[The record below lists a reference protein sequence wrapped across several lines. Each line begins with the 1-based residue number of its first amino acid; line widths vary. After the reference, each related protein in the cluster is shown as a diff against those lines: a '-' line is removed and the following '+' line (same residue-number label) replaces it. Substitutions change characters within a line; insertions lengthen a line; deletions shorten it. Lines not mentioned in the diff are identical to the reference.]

1 MALTGEGHGIGQG
14 MHPLRCE
21 AGSLRFSPPGLDRAG
36 RKGEIAIYQ
45 IGLIFQSGEMDLQ
58 MEIGRSGPLSAS
70 VSGVEN
76 NFCSGKLITR
86 RRREPHGEMSLI
98 DSAPRCVGAGRAY
111 REANGKTLKVARIT
125 SKVQLQV
132 RGRGEPDGVQ
142 RVS

>member
-1 MALTGEGHGIGQG
+1 MALTRKRHRVGQG
-14 MHPLRCE
+14 MYPLRRE
-21 AGSLRFSPPGLDRAG
+21 AGILRACPGGLESAG

-45 IGLIFQSGEMDLQ
+45 IGLIFKSGEMDLQ

-70 VSGVEN
+70 VSGVQN

-132 RGRGEPDGVQ
+132 R
-142 RVS
+142 